1 MDIIH
6 IIQMNVKNV
15 FTLDLHVYTEYQH
28 FLIQNALERSLF
40 KTYTFR
46 VTKRCCPIKYTY
58 LLYIQEPALKYCV

>member
-15 FTLDLHVYTEYQH
+15 FTLDLHLYTEYQH

-40 KTYTFR
+40 KT
-46 VTKRCCPIKYTY
+46 
-58 LLYIQEPALKYCV
+58 